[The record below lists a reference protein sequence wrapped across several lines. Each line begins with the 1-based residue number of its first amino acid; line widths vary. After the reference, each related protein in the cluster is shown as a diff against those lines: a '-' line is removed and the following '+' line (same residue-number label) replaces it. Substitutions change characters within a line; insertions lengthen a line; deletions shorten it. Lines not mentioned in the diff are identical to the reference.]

1 MSRAQAKGR
10 PKAGPAAPRGTL
22 NEARWEEIL
31 GIAAQVF
38 LEKGYEAATVR
49 EIASRAGLLNQGSL
63 YYYIESKEDLL
74 LALIERAY
82 VRAVAALEEGA
93 DVAGSDAPTRLS
105 AFIVR
110 WIDRMV
116 LGDNPAAV
124 VEREFRSIDPRRLA
138 SVRPMRDA
146 CNAFVRG
153 LIEQG
158 VSEGRFDGGLDPN
171 VAVQNIYF
179 LLNNTHRWYRPTGR
193 LTYDQMIEW
202 YQTFILRGLGY
213 TPPDVKG
220 PGGRP

>member
-1 MSRAQAKGR
+1 VSRAQAKGR

-31 GIAAQVF
+31 GIAAEVF

-74 LALIERAY
+74 IALIERAY
-82 VRAVAALEEGA
+82 VRAVAALDE
-93 DVAGSDAPTRLS
+93 DVAIAGSDAPTRLA

-124 VEREFRSIDPRRLA
+124 VEREFRAIDPARLA
-138 SVRPMRDA
+138 SVRPMREA
-146 CNAFVRG
+146 CNAFVRAV
-153 LIEQG
+153 IEQG
-158 VSEGRFDGGLDPN
+158 VAEGHFDGALDPN
-171 VAVQNIYF
+171 VAVQNIFF

-193 LTYDQMIEW
+193 LSYDQMIAW
-202 YQTFILRGLGY
+202 YQTFILRGLGCAAH
-213 TPPDVKG
+213 
-220 PGGRP
+220 R